1 MRKCCAITTVIHL
14 KLTTMQTI
22 RDMLFMKQ
30 HNFMLYHFHLIQRSR
45 YYDTTPTSF
54 HLHVFN
60 IFFVSGTTISCTCW
74 PVNIRIAEKQIVS
87 ATSKYRNSSWYYQRK
102 NALEYQSPDGAKT
115 YIFPKYAPRQHV
127 LFAIWYHKSI
137 VENIPAKY
145 KDNKNDRHQ
154 CQSTRKIHHD

>member
-30 HNFMLYHFHLIQRSR
+30 HNFILYHFHLIHRSR

-54 HLHVFN
+54 RLHVFN
-60 IFFVSGTTISCTCW
+60 IFFVSGTTINCTCW

-87 ATSKYRNSSWYYQRK
+87 APSEYCNGSWYHQRK
-102 NALEYQSPDGAKT
+102 NALVDQPPNGTIA
-115 YIFPKYAPRQHV
+115 YIFPKYTPRHHV
-127 LFAIWYHKSI
+127 LFAIYFQKSN
-137 VENIPAKY
+137 VENV
-145 KDNKNDRHQ
+145 
-154 CQSTRKIHHD
+154 STK